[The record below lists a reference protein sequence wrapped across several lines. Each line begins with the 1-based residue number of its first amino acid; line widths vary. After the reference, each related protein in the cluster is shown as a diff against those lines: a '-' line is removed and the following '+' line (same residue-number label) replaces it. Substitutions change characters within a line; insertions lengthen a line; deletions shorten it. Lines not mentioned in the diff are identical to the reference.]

1 MTTRIVRV
9 GNTLTV
15 EIPEELAT
23 QAQLA
28 PGEPVEWLPNG
39 TGSLALVNTSKSAL
53 SRKKPADMTIEELM
67 EGLNEGDSLGEYDW
81 GPPRG
86 VEVW

>member
-1 MTTRIVRV
+1 MTTRIVRA

-15 EIPEELAT
+15 EVPEDLLA
-23 QAQLA
+23 QAAL
-28 PGEPVEWLPNG
+28 PVGEPVELVPNG
-39 TGSLALVNTSKSAL
+39 TGSIMLVSSSKSPAREDPADLALEDLLK
-53 SRKKPADMTIEELM
+53 
-67 EGLNEGDSLGEYDW
+67 GLNEGDSLGEYDW